1 MSEYTDDLKKDIYV
15 SPKMEII
22 FLDREDAIL
31 TSLTYP
37 GEALRGLP
45 VPPARPQA
53 GRLTGR

>member
-22 FLDREDAIL
+22 SLDRDDAIL

-37 GEALRGLP
+37 GEEDEF
-45 VPPARPQA
+45 
-53 GRLTGR
+53 